1 MGTSCFQEN
10 TIEDGKPEANK
21 EIITNKDKN
30 ISKSI
35 CKLKIETQSDP
46 IIGTGFFLKFK
57 MDKEIFYCLLTNEN
71 IIQKDIINNNNIYIY
86 YDNEEKEL
94 NIKLDITKRYIKN
107 FREENL
113 DIAIVEIL
121 LDEDNISKDYFLW
134 NEDEHDNNKLINIDI
149 YMLQYTQ
156 EKKLIKIISKLLKI
170 NKYEFIFLSN
180 IEEHGSSRGNPIFL
194 KNSINAIG
202 IYKERNT
209 EKKENH
215 GNFIYPVINIIK
227 EDIKKKKKNDENLN
241 GKYNWENGDYY
252 IGELKNDIPNGK
264 GIKYD
269 SDGNILYEGNFID

>member
-1 MGTSCFQEN
+1 MGTSCFQDTTN
-10 TIEDGKPEANK
+10 EDGKPEANK
-21 EIITNKDKN
+21 EIITNIDQN

-35 CKLKIETQSDP
+35 CKLKIETQSDT
-46 IIGTGFFLKFK
+46 ITGTGFFLKFK
-57 MDKEIFYCLLTNEN
+57 MDKEIFYCLLTNGN
-71 IIQKDIINNNNIYIY
+71 IIQKDIINNDICIY

-94 NIKLDITKRYIKN
+94 NIKLDITKRYIKS

-134 NEDEHDNNKLINIDI
+134 NEDEHDNNKLINSDI
-149 YMLQYTQ
+149 YMLQNTQ
-156 EKKLIKIISKLLKI
+156 EKKLIKVISKLLKI
-170 NKYEFIFLSN
+170 NKFEFIFLSN
-180 IEEHGSSRGNPIFL
+180 TEEHGSSQGNPIFL

-227 EDIKKKKKNDENLN
+227 EDIKKKKK
-241 GKYNWENGDYY
+241 K
-252 IGELKNDIPNGK
+252 
-264 GIKYD
+264 
-269 SDGNILYEGNFID
+269 